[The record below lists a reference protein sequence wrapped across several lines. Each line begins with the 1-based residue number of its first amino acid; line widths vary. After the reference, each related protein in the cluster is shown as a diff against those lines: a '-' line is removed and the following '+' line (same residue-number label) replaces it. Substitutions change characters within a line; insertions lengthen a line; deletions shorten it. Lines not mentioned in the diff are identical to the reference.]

1 MIPTMMGTAIPTMM
15 GTQATAYLWEPASG
29 RLRWS
34 GRSLRRSPPDRFSAR
49 RWASFVGPHRAKL
62 WRADDWAGP
71 AGRVRR
77 GGATARVGGRGWWQQ
92 RLDALPQPIGQEL
105 VGQDDHERSS
115 SPITHPTSA
124 SWVAVGVRF
133 AGRAA
138 LLRGCHPATSHTPSL
153 KQHRCSRHRRTAR
166 PNITTRWSGRAS
178 GCTCTSAP
186 AGTTRRE
193 ARRRA
198 AALYR
203 CRPVAFAGLD
213 PVAVATRRPPRPA
226 RPRGHNGRTRLGDA
240 TGGRASHEG
249 VRL

>member
-1 MIPTMMGTAIPTMM
+1 MKCGNSGEA
-15 GTQATAYLWEPASG
+15 ATWFSECARMRARPVGPAESAV
-29 RLRWS
+29 
-34 GRSLRRSPPDRFSAR
+34 FHNFAR
-49 RWASFVGPHRAKL
+49 RGPTKEAHR
-62 WRADDWAGP
+62 RALNGP
-71 AGRVRR
+71 DGLLRSVAGRVRR

-166 PNITTRWSGRAS
+166 PKITTRWSGRAS

>member
-1 MIPTMMGTAIPTMM
+1 MKCGNSGEAATWFSECARMRARPVGPAESAVFHNFARRGPTKEAHRRALDRPDGLLRSVAGQGTAR
-15 GTQATAYLWEPASG
+15 G
-29 RLRWS
+29 R
-34 GRSLRRSPPDRFSAR
+34 P
-49 RWASFVGPHRAKL
+49 
-62 WRADDWAGP
+62 
-71 AGRVRR
+71 
-77 GGATARVGGRGWWQQ
+77 ARVGGRGWWQQ

-213 PVAVATRRPPRPA
+213 PVAAATRRPPRPA

>member
-1 MIPTMMGTAIPTMM
+1 MREWRHSRNLVFLMRANARP
-15 GTQATAYLWEPASG
+15 
-29 RLRWS
+29 
-34 GRSLRRSPPDRFSAR
+34 AR
-49 RWASFVGPHRAKL
+49 R
-62 WRADDWAGP
+62 AGP
-71 AGRVRR
+71 IVRLPQFRPSWADEGGPRRALDRPDGLLRSEAGRVRR

-166 PNITTRWSGRAS
+166 PKITTRWSGRAS

-213 PVAVATRRPPRPA
+213 PVAAATRRPPRPA

>member
-1 MIPTMMGTAIPTMM
+1 MAAKPQVGFLGCAI
-15 GTQATAYLWEPASG
+15 
-29 RLRWS
+29 
-34 GRSLRRSPPDRFSAR
+34 AR
-49 RWASFVGPHRAKL
+49 RP
-62 WRADDWAGP
+62 AGP
-71 AGRVRR
+71 AESSALHDFARSGPTKEAHRRAFYRSGGLQRSEAGRVRRR

-166 PNITTRWSGRAS
+166 PKITTRWSGRAS

>member
-1 MIPTMMGTAIPTMM
+1 MKCGNSGEA
-15 GTQATAYLWEPASG
+15 ATWFSECARMRARPVGPAESAV
-29 RLRWS
+29 
-34 GRSLRRSPPDRFSAR
+34 FHNFAR
-49 RWASFVGPHRAKL
+49 RGPTKEAHR
-62 WRADDWAGP
+62 RALDRPDGLLRSV